1 MQNIYCWRCGIGI
14 DEDNILGIGH
24 FDHSIGRYKGKGFVA
39 FNCPKCKKT
48 RYQILDSKHLTIKN
62 KIGDSV
68 NQVNSDI
75 IDIDQVID
83 FHNFLDEIETI
94 ENFLEK
100 CDLTLET
107 NTEIN
112 KPILQPIDVFN
123 LFNKL
128 NSNNMRRLMILTLDK
143 NNFIISWDFL
153 GEELNHSISY
163 DPRVIFQTPFL
174 LEEKGS
180 VIIAENISINFTE
193 PTQKDLLLTKRLI
206 KAGKILGIDFLD
218 HIVIGQKGY
227 HSYDQLNYI

>member
-1 MQNIYCWRCGIGI
+1 MLNIYCWRCGTGI
-14 DEDNILGIGH
+14 DEDNILGLGQ
-24 FDHSIGRYKGKGFVA
+24 FDHSVGRYRGKGFVA

-62 KIGDSV
+62 KISNSV
-68 NQVNSDI
+68 NQVSSDL
-75 IDIDQVID
+75 IDIDQVIE
-83 FHNFLDEIETI
+83 FHKSLDEIETI

-100 CDLTLET
+100 CELTPET
-107 NTEIN
+107 NVEVN
-112 KPILQPIDVFN
+112 KPILQPIDVYN

-128 NSNNMRRLMILTLDK
+128 NSENMRRLMILTLDK
-143 NNFIISWDFL
+143 NNYIISWDFL
-153 GEELNHSISY
+153 GEDLSNSIY

-174 LEEKGS
+174 LEEKAS
-180 VIIAENISINFTE
+180 VIIAENISRNFTE

-206 KAGKILGIDFLD
+206 KAGKVLGIDFLD